1 MCIESQLSIFSQLFI
16 VNWQKDLVSRE
27 NMHCI
32 CTVHNELDHKSIK
45 ETEAQNTLG
54 ADLIFKEIGL
64 QESLVHF

>member
-1 MCIESQLSIFSQLFI
+1 
-16 VNWQKDLVSRE
+16 
-27 NMHCI
+27 MHCI